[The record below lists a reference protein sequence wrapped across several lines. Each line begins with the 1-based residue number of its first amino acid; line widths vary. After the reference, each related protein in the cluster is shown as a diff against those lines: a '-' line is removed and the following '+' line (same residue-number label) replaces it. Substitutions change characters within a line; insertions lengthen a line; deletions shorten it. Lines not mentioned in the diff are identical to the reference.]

1 MKEGDIVVI
10 DTAPDVSIHAKLNR
24 PLVSGW
30 VVELVCENGVQC
42 MRATGH
48 PAFHGYLFWT
58 NTNKISYEHGS
69 QNKGLLSCSELC
81 ALLRKSQNYIKH
93 TVETRVNRKLKKV
106 FIWRILSFSVA
117 SVISYLYLGEFKR
130 SLELTVILTVVLTAI
145 QYYYESFWE
154 KDTI

>member
-1 MKEGDIVVI
+1 M
-10 DTAPDVSIHAKLNR
+10 A
-24 PLVSGW
+24 
-30 VVELVCENGVQC
+30 
-42 MRATGH
+42 
-48 PAFHGYLFWT
+48 
-58 NTNKISYEHGS
+58 
-69 QNKGLLSCSELC
+69 
-81 ALLRKSQNYIKH
+81 
-93 TVETRVNRKLKKV
+93 ETRVNRKLKKV